1 MTDTAK
7 FTFGTNREAMVDDDY
22 VDHDVLPV
30 AGTSVLE
37 ALKAEVGRKVR
48 RDSITLEVP
57 ERPNM
62 VVRFSPNITSEQL
75 AEWRKR
81 ATIKRTDALNG
92 NYFSALI
99 LANTCEGILF
109 GGQPVQDDH
118 GNDVTFRSEEMLAAT
133 NTTKAVECVRAIY
146 GIDPHVEAAAF
157 KVLEAAGWGEE
168 VSDTENPT
176 KP

>member
-1 MTDTAK
+1 MTDTERFA
-7 FTFGTNREAMVDDDY
+7 FGTTREALVDDDY
-22 VDHDVLPV
+22 VDTDVSPV
-30 AGTSVLE
+30 EGSSVLD
-37 ALKAEVGRKVR
+37 ALKQEVARKVR

-57 ERPNM
+57 ERPNIL
-62 VVRFSPNITSEQL
+62 VRFSPNITSEQL

-81 ATIKRTDALNG
+81 ATVKRTDVLNG

-99 LANTCEGILF
+99 LANTCEGIIF
-109 GGQPVQDDH
+109 NGQPVLDEAGH
-118 GNDVTFRSEEMLAAT
+118 EVTFRSEEMMLAT
-133 NTTKAVECVRAIY
+133 NTFKAVECVRAIY

-168 VSDTENPT
+168 VEDSENPT